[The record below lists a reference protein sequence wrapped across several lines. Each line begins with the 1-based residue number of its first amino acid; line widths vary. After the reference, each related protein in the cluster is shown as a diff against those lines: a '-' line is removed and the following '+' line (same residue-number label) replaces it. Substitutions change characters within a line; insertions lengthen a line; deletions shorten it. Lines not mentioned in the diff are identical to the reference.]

1 MSMITAAGGACSESL
16 DSRFTK
22 EATRLAGRCLCG
34 CARLRAVRQSGGASV
49 RAVSCLRAV
58 LREREWETGH
68 SRRAE
73 EELRESE
80 EAGAVLQV
88 EDVPVEE
95 AVQSRV
101 ERRVVPVCVRGAAAS

>member
-1 MSMITAAGGACSESL
+1 MITAAGGACSESL

-34 CARLRAVRQSGGASV
+34 VASVRASV
-49 RAVSCLRAV
+49 RAVSYLRAV
-58 LREREWETGH
+58 LREQEWETGH

-101 ERRVVPVCVRGAAAS
+101 ERRVVPVSVRAWCRSVVNWGA